1 MKKTV
6 FVGQVND
13 QKFDNVNDYNACV
26 QAMMDMGQDFQA
38 TSSTQVVEVPEDDC
52 DCTCSGKDEC
62 SKCNHAKKPLRA
74 VTSFLPAY
82 EDKENG
88 AYIDKLIN
96 AETEEEFNSAMD
108 NVDIE
113 LNKTYNKI
121 IEAIPHNTPE
131 QIEVFTNAA
140 GEMVDILTRDYTKTM
155 NALEPIAKR
164 IDELEKELDSLYETA
179 NKLDMSK
186 EVIETYAEFYGAV
199 AGAIGAETIARA
211 AADIKSEDE
220 DCNDTEVL
228 PWENQDEVASVD
240 PFDGLSEE
248 EAAEVN
254 AAVKKLS
261 SGFRALLDE
270 IFGAK

>member
-26 QAMMDMGQDFQA
+26 QALMDMGQDFQA
-38 TSSTQVVEVPEDDC
+38 TSSTQVVEIPEEEET
-52 DCTCSGKDEC
+52 CTCD
-62 SKCNHAKKPLRA
+62 KCTCGKKPLRA

-96 AETEEEFNSAMD
+96 AETEEEFNSVMD

-121 IEAIPHNTPE
+121 IEAIPHNTRE
-131 QIEVFTNAA
+131 QIEVFTDAA
-140 GEMVDILTRDYTKTM
+140 GEMVDILTRDYTKTV
-155 NALEPIAKR
+155 NALEPITKR

-199 AGAIGAETIARA
+199 ARAIGAETIARA
-211 AADIKSEDE
+211 ATDIKNEEEDY
-220 DCNDTEVL
+220 NDTEEL
-228 PWENQDEVASVD
+228 PWENQDEVASAD